1 MRIRKRMDSAILFSV
16 KGKNKYKLLK
26 LECLFCTL
34 FSHSAI
40 IAGER
45 KNVHYYIGIL
55 AKVGKIEEDKL
66 YKIEVCRIIAS
77 ENDIIKP
84 EMEQAVWNTVI
95 TGEKRKCF
103 K

>member
-1 MRIRKRMDSAILFSV
+1 MFVLYFVFA
-16 KGKNKYKLLK
+16 
-26 LECLFCTL
+26 FCYN
-34 FSHSAI
+34 S
-40 IAGER
+40 ER
-45 KNVHYYIGIL
+45 EKNVHYYIGIL

>member
-40 IAGER
+40 IAGE
-45 KNVHYYIGIL
+45 KKYGGIL
-55 AKVGKIEEDKL
+55 QCRFVVL
-66 YKIEVCRIIAS
+66 LNEV
-77 ENDIIKP
+77 
-84 EMEQAVWNTVI
+84 QNTNPPAISPDHRAAGQRFQGRQPVPDPS
-95 TGEKRKCF
+95 GRHRLR
-103 K
+103 

>member
-1 MRIRKRMDSAILFSV
+1 M
-16 KGKNKYKLLK
+16 
-26 LECLFCTL
+26 
-34 FSHSAI
+34 
-40 IAGER
+40 
-45 KNVHYYIGIL
+45 
-55 AKVGKIEEDKL
+55 GKIEEDKL